1 MTATFSFFF
10 FLKVMPLP
18 HIIPRR
24 GWKSCNALANHSNG
38 VGGVHSK
45 KTILLPRGSIPCNNG
60 SNNLTQLSTPFKPKF
75 KISSGSAST
84 DLDTKKDSKLWKK
97 VLKVI
102 YYFKF
107 HICLSPFLF
116 MYSKTPN
123 SALLVIQNLEHYLKI
138 LVHEVKMPFQQ
149 FSM

>member
-102 YYFKF
+102 YYFNF
-107 HICLSPFLF
+107 TSVGHSITTWTILLNNTYEVRWTFDYP
-116 MYSKTPN
+116 PPP
-123 SALLVIQNLEHYLKI
+123 LLVHMVI
-138 LVHEVKMPFQQ
+138 
-149 FSM
+149 